1 MSKKREII
9 SKSEMVAIKNSIT
22 NEMES
27 AKVTMIVQ
35 RDKPKYKGEPF
46 TMMFQAVSKVIAREI
61 TPATAK
67 LLLYLISDVSYG
79 NLVNKGIPQM
89 AKDLGYSERQVH
101 RAMAELEKL
110 GVILKSK
117 NEVDGRLTMYHIN
130 AIQSWKGTFG
140 DREKKLKTQP
150 TNQLDMFASEKPK
163 AIKENGSFLE
173 EKLD

>member
-1 MSKKREII
+1 
-9 SKSEMVAIKNSIT
+9 MVAIKNSIT

-27 AKVTMIVQ
+27 AKITMIVQ
-35 RDKPKYKGEPF
+35 RDKQKYKGEPF

-79 NLVNKGIPQM
+79 NLVNKGIPAM
-89 AKDLGYSERQVH
+89 SIDLGYSERQVH
-101 RAMAELEKL
+101 RAMSELEKL

-130 AIQSWKGTFG
+130 AIQSWKGTLG
-140 DREKKLKTQP
+140 DRAKKLKAQP
-150 TNQLDMFASEKPK
+150 INQLDMFASEKPK
-163 AIKENGSFLE
+163 AIKENGNFLE